1 MTLVDEL
8 VGRLDDCNCSVS
20 VRGVG
25 RALAWT
31 ADDRGILPLLAL
43 VEDRE
48 LPASTRA
55 NAVEALG
62 RIADRSNVAWDVRIS
77 RGLNYLDAP
86 TSLTDPS
93 GFGILDTF

>member
-1 MTLVDEL
+1 MRVASPS
-8 VGRLDDCNCSVS
+8 GACSTAS
-20 VRGVG
+20 QLM
-25 RALAWT
+25 LA
-31 ADDRGILPLLAL
+31 
-43 VEDRE
+43 RE
-48 LPASTRA
+48 PIHRA